1 MAKRRNMLFPVLA
14 GLMLALLSAC
24 AGIAEKD
31 PQLALWKRELFSEA
45 SAKGISHSTLETAL
59 ADFTPIPRIVEL
71 DRAQPERTKSFEKYV
86 TRLLSPARIEQG
98 RTLLAAHHGMLER
111 IGAEYGVQPRFIVA
125 LWGIETNYGKNMGS
139 YPVPWSLATLAYD
152 GRRGEF
158 FRGELMQAL
167 TIIDTGHIA
176 FEDMNGSWAGAMGQ
190 CQFMPSSFQRFAV
203 DHNGDGRKDIWGT
216 QEDIFAS
223 IAHYLS
229 ASGWNEDTNWGR
241 RVKLPAG
248 FDKKLVEAKTTKT
261 LAEWQGMG
269 IRQWDGAPLPQHAGL
284 KASVVLPD
292 NKTDRAYLAYDNY
305 RVLLKWNRSTY
316 FATAV
321 GLLADHIAIKG

>member
-1 MAKRRNMLFPVLA
+1 MLL
-14 GLMLALLSAC
+14 LLSAC
-24 AGIAEKD
+24 AGGIAGD
-31 PQLALWKRELFSEA
+31 PQLALWKREFFSEA
-45 SAKGISHSTLETAL
+45 REKGISHRTLETAL

-86 TRLLSPARIEQG
+86 TRLLSPARINEG
-98 RTLLAAHHGMLER
+98 RELLAAHRGMLER

-158 FRGELMQAL
+158 FRSELMQSLA
-167 TIIDTGHIA
+167 IIDAGHIA

-203 DHNGDGRKDIWGT
+203 DHNGDGRKDIWNT

-229 ASGWNEDTNWGR
+229 ASGWDEDTNWGR
-241 RVKLPAG
+241 RVKLPSH
-248 FDKKLVEAKTTKT
+248 FDKKLVESKTAKT
-261 LAEWQGMG
+261 LAEWQVMG
-269 IRQWDGAPLPQHAGL
+269 VRQWDGAALPQHAGL
-284 KASVVLPD
+284 KATVVLPD

-321 GLLADHIAIKG
+321 GLLADHIASKG